1 MSKAESKFTRR
12 AAFAVIGAILIACT
26 FVSPLKADDTG
37 AAAMVAK
44 NVEALRVAMVAGDEK
59 TLNALTDDHLTYGHS
74 HGMVQDKATFVK
86 FLVGPKA
93 PGKFNWIKI
102 SDQTD
107 RPLSARMRLS
117 VIILTPK
124 MKSPAA
130 RSPALTSRRFWCG
143 RRRRAA
149 GSCWPGRPVRGINCG
164 RNQKFANADP
174 PGSAL
179 ASGEPPH
186 RLSQPFPKSTAYLTV
201 EAWQRAGF
209 PPGAARGWN

>member
-86 FLVGPKA
+86 FLLGPKA
-93 PGKFNWIKI
+93 PGKFKWIKI
-102 SDQTD
+102 SDQTVTIVGKNALVRHNFD
-107 RPLSARMRLS
+107 SENEEPSGKITSAHIKALL
-117 VIILTPK
+117 VWTKEKGGWKLL
-124 MKSPAA
+124 A
-130 RSPALTSRRFWCG
+130 RQACP
-143 RRRRAA
+143 
-149 GSCWPGRPVRGINCG
+149 
-164 RNQKFANADP
+164 RN
-174 PGSAL
+174 
-179 ASGEPPH
+179 
-186 RLSQPFPKSTAYLTV
+186 
-201 EAWQRAGF
+201 
-209 PPGAARGWN
+209 